1 MRYRVVS
8 NQQFSEGTTIDG
20 NRIEDGMQDVE
31 RFLDKVPQ
39 EFVRRRFVENQIVS
53 GFSPVPAG
61 AATVREHPWMED
73 DNGSGANITNR
84 YRLKGY
90 DVARVGLSSYYIWS
104 QSVQFGRPVIIDSF
118 NLIMAQDFGTG
129 TGSAH
134 PHEYKMGTSVYPNY
148 VPPNVDDFE
157 LHITLDNIHT
167 PDDRTQNSMEIHKH
181 SFSGLSHLLR
191 PFCRTSN
198 VAPTNDMMP
207 QVYQGGGLTGYA
219 VTISDLNIPLHASAR
234 ARFAIV
240 IPKYGGGTGGANNWT
255 VTPWAAS
262 VWSQSIGILE
272 SNGNV

>member
-1 MRYRVVS
+1 MSNRDVT

-61 AATVREHPWMED
+61 AVVREHPWMED
-73 DNGSGANITNR
+73 DNGSGTNITNR

-90 DVARVGLSSYYIWS
+90 DVTRVGLVSYYIWS

-118 NLIMAQDFGTG
+118 NLITAQDFGTG

-134 PHEYKMGTSVYPNY
+134 PHVYKMGASAYPNY

-181 SFSGLSHLLR
+181 SFSGRSHLFR
-191 PFCRTSN
+191 PYCTVGN
-198 VAPTNDMMP
+198 VTPVNDMMP
-207 QVYQGGGLTGYA
+207 QINGGGLTGYS
-219 VTISDLNIPLHASAR
+219 VTIPDLNIPLHANSR
-234 ARFAIV
+234 ARFAVV
-240 IPKYGGGTGGANNWT
+240 IPYYTGGSPGANNWT
-255 VTPWAAS
+255 VTPWSTS

-272 SNGNV
+272 SNSNV